1 MDDNQSMKKSYE
13 DLIKPYGNFTDGLP
27 KDYLFINLNKSI
39 SKDERGVV
47 TNGIRAFFKDDL
59 TLLLDKK
66 EISESLQSSLD
77 LMQIFVTIIGFICL
91 TLSFFLLLISTTANI
106 KENLWELGVLRA
118 VGLSQDQSRRVFMYE
133 AFAVIFGALL
143 LGIVVGLTIALTLTA
158 QFYLFIELP
167 FKLAFPTMLFVSMI
181 IMSLGTTFF
190 AVWIPVKDVNK
201 KKIASI
207 LKGTA

>member
-1 MDDNQSMKKSYE
+1 MKKSYE

-27 KDYLFINLNKSI
+27 KDFLFINLNKSI
-39 SKDERGVV
+39 SNDERGVV

-59 TLLLDKK
+59 TILLDKK
-66 EISESLQSSLD
+66 FISESLETSLSM
-77 LMQIFVTIIGFICL
+77 MQIFVTIIGIICL

-118 VGLSQDQSRRVFMYE
+118 VGLNQNQSRRVFMYE

-143 LGIVVGLTIALTLTA
+143 LGIVVGLTIAVTLTA

-181 IMSLGTTFF
+181 VMSLGTTFF

-201 KKIASI
+201 KMIASI

>member
-1 MDDNQSMKKSYE
+1 
-13 DLIKPYGNFTDGLP
+13 
-27 KDYLFINLNKSI
+27 LFINLNKSI
-39 SKDERGVV
+39 SNDQRGVV

-66 EISESLQSSLD
+66 EISESLQSSLSM
-77 LMQIFVTIIGFICL
+77 MQIFVTIVGFICL

-118 VGLSQDQSRRVFMYE
+118 VGLNQDQSRRVFMYE

-181 IMSLGTTFF
+181 VMSLGTTFF

>member
-1 MDDNQSMKKSYE
+1 M
-13 DLIKPYGNFTDGLP
+13 P
-27 KDYLFINLNKSI
+27 KDFLFINLNKSI
-39 SKDERGVV
+39 SNDQRGVV

-66 EISESLQSSLD
+66 EISESLQSSLSM
-77 LMQIFVTIIGFICL
+77 MQIFVTIVGFICL

-118 VGLSQDQSRRVFMYE
+118 VGLNQDQSRRVFMYE

-181 IMSLGTTFF
+181 VMSLGTTFF

>member
-1 MDDNQSMKKSYE
+1 MKKNYE

>member
-1 MDDNQSMKKSYE
+1 MDDNPSMKKSYE